1 MPGQEVVEDTCHF
14 VLLVVDDEW
23 DGQSLA
29 PGMLKNGSTRSF
41 EETKEIGIV
50 YDRDANLLT
59 VSNAAIDTLTFYVN
73 VSYNYRMQMKLE
85 LVAVPVS
92 DVDRAKAFYTEKIG
106 FHADHDYQVR
116 DDLRFVQLTP
126 PGSACSIVIGV
137 GITDMPPGS
146 QKGLQMVV
154 ADVKEVRDE
163 LVKRGAEV
171 SEIEVMPWGSFVFFS
186 DPDGNRWS
194 LQQLPVRQ

>member
-1 MPGQEVVEDTCHF
+1 MT
-14 VLLVVDDEW
+14 
-23 DGQSLA
+23 A
-29 PGMLKNGSTRSF
+29 
-41 EETKEIGIV
+41 
-50 YDRDANLLT
+50 
-59 VSNAAIDTLTFYVN
+59 
-73 VSYNYRMQMKLE
+73 MQMKLE

-92 DVDRAKAFYTEKIG
+92 DVDRAKAFYTEQIG
-106 FHADHDYQVR
+106 LHADHDHQVR

-154 ADVKEVRDE
+154 ADVKAVREE
-163 LVKRGAEV
+163 LVKRGVAV
-171 SEIEVMPWGSFVFFS
+171 SGIEVMPWGSFVSFS

-194 LQQLPVRQ
+194 LQQLPSRT